1 MNQPYW
7 IRHPDGPF
15 VTLIA
20 IATTYLHPEADELEL
35 LQERAKDDD
44 GDPEMRVFKAELRQ
58 AITHPD
64 QVPRAELSTH
74 VQYDDGSPR
83 SVPATALARPLRRR
97 AGHRNRTGHPV
108 LHAVMTGWLT
118 GLP

>member
-20 IATTYLHPEADELEL
+20 VATTYLHPEADQLEL

-44 GDPEMRVFKAELRQ
+44 SDPEMRVFKAELRQ

-64 QVPRAELSTH
+64 QVPRAELSSH
-74 VQYDDGSPR
+74 VQYDDGSPEKFLR
-83 SVPATALARPLRRR
+83 RLWRDLYGDEQVTAL
-97 AGHRNRTGHPV
+97 GQT
-108 LHAVMTGWLT
+108 
-118 GLP
+118 